1 MEADA
6 KFGILTAI
14 YLAVMLVNLDLWPTA
29 EALGWG
35 KLGLQVALLSGF
47 GAFTTAAATA
57 SGRVRRAVRT
67 YYYLYVVVAA
77 VLIFISISIY
87 VFGLRP
93 LFPRPP
99 GALRQFSS

>member
-6 KFGILTAI
+6 RFGVLTAV
-14 YLAVMLVNLDLWPTA
+14 YLAVMLANLGLWPTA

-47 GAFTTAAATA
+47 GALTTAAATA
-57 SGRVRRAVRT
+57 SRRVRRAMRA

-77 VLIFISISIY
+77 ALIFISISIY
-87 VFGLRP
+87 VFGLKP

-99 GALRQFSS
+99 GALWQFSS